1 MEPHLRPHGPTPTS
15 TPTSAPTHTLPPPP
29 PSRCLYYISIEV
41 RVSGASLLTMPS
53 LFDKAKDK
61 LKREKSNDSSV
72 SRTSSLRR
80 SGSSRRKKE
89 KEDKEKRL
97 SGLRYETGSKNGS
110 KESVVSKEDKNK
122 QKKEIKKDD
131 VKDDMK
137 NEGEYLSVVDKGGGN
152 GTGNETTSAEA
163 SAAKETTKETAEDV
177 SNEGSNEGSNEFNG
191 TPNEGDTA
199 DATTATNTANA
210 TAEDTIAATT
220 TASPPPRD
228 GAVSPKTPKAF
239 EPIPPHSP
247 RNQIPVADDTETSPL
262 LARPPSDIVQASNYL
277 SSPRLSIGVLVILVV
292 LVIIIY
298 LIYHNLGAVITES
311 VHPQLNSIHL
321 LGLTDSGLDV
331 AVNTSIAINYDNISS
346 IFYQN
351 LFKFGA
357 VMLSKLYLHPQ
368 LPISVMLNSLDSFN
382 ITTPEQLDI
391 SLLNKDT
398 TYLQFNSTV
407 QVSDSNLIKLLQ
419 DLLTEDEVLVNV
431 KTNVT
436 TDVSMRLF
444 TLRNQKFHIDQDLL
458 FNNNLSSMVDVTET
472 TMTFNNESQ
481 TFDMELDINYNNQ
494 FINQFVDNK
503 SFKGFIKDTNDDLVP
518 IADIKT
524 HAQDAK
530 LLAKVLIGQI
540 PDCLIE
546 SNAINKVI
554 TDFLEKRQPD
564 IYFML
569 TSFDKSLPK
578 WLNNILSQLVI
589 RLPNISPTL
598 NYNIPE
604 YSLVSGAIEV
614 SDKVIVS
621 SNVTVDN
628 SFPIEVKDLQQ
639 RVYIKDKVLEGH
651 MKGDFHNNYF
661 QNQLVIDSM
670 DDHTIGYF
678 VNEIIHNK
686 SIGFDLEAQIDILTV
701 ETPILSDTFKFNLK
715 DQLQLAIPISVN
727 ELIEQLEIK
736 IYDITVANSNEQQL
750 KLFVDLHLNNL
761 GNVSV
766 DLQQPMM
773 VNLMYNGSRI
783 GNMEIDNLYIPP
795 SGADNKAE
803 VSVFQTPDNLLQLSE
818 FVNKFIAGKNDIEI
832 EVDFECESHLKA
844 LNEVKLPS
852 FNLPQIGFDKEG
864 NQGNQGNQNQVNQS
878 PFLLETT
885 IHLMGTYIELL
896 ALNPVNKEVQV
907 DLHQVIA
914 SYEGQ
919 ELGRTGNK
927 KITLAPGIHKTDK
940 IPVQLSGMGSEVLKK
955 ALNGAIEVEIVG
967 EFTVGIDKF
976 ELESEYIGE
985 GIKANIRL

>member
-1 MEPHLRPHGPTPTS
+1 
-15 TPTSAPTHTLPPPP
+15 
-29 PSRCLYYISIEV
+29 
-41 RVSGASLLTMPS
+41 MPS
-53 LFDKAKDK
+53 LFDKAKHK

-122 QKKEIKKDD
+122 KKDKEIKKDD
-131 VKDDMK
+131 TKDH
-137 NEGEYLSVVDKGGGN
+137 GGDVAGD
-152 GTGNETTSAEA
+152 GSTSAEA
-163 SAAKETTKETAEDV
+163 LAAKETAEDV
-177 SNEGSNEGSNEFNG
+177 SNQGSNEFNEVNG

-199 DATTATNTANA
+199 AATTATNTANA

-321 LGLTDSGLDV
+321 LRLTDSGLDV

-481 TFDMELDINYNNQ
+481 
-494 FINQFVDNK
+494 
-503 SFKGFIKDTNDDLVP
+503 
-518 IADIKT
+518 
-524 HAQDAK
+524 
-530 LLAKVLIGQI
+530 
-540 PDCLIE
+540 
-546 SNAINKVI
+546 AI
-554 TDFLEKRQPD
+554 F
-564 IYFML
+564 
-569 TSFDKSLPK
+569 
-578 WLNNILSQLVI
+578 
-589 RLPNISPTL
+589 
-598 NYNIPE
+598 
-604 YSLVSGAIEV
+604 
-614 SDKVIVS
+614 
-621 SNVTVDN
+621 
-628 SFPIEVKDLQQ
+628 
-639 RVYIKDKVLEGH
+639 
-651 MKGDFHNNYF
+651 
-661 QNQLVIDSM
+661 
-670 DDHTIGYF
+670 
-678 VNEIIHNK
+678 
-686 SIGFDLEAQIDILTV
+686 
-701 ETPILSDTFKFNLK
+701 
-715 DQLQLAIPISVN
+715 
-727 ELIEQLEIK
+727 
-736 IYDITVANSNEQQL
+736 
-750 KLFVDLHLNNL
+750 
-761 GNVSV
+761 
-766 DLQQPMM
+766 
-773 VNLMYNGSRI
+773 
-783 GNMEIDNLYIPP
+783 
-795 SGADNKAE
+795 
-803 VSVFQTPDNLLQLSE
+803 
-818 FVNKFIAGKNDIEI
+818 
-832 EVDFECESHLKA
+832 
-844 LNEVKLPS
+844 
-852 FNLPQIGFDKEG
+852 
-864 NQGNQGNQNQVNQS
+864 
-878 PFLLETT
+878 
-885 IHLMGTYIELL
+885 
-896 ALNPVNKEVQV
+896 
-907 DLHQVIA
+907 
-914 SYEGQ
+914 
-919 ELGRTGNK
+919 
-927 KITLAPGIHKTDK
+927 
-940 IPVQLSGMGSEVLKK
+940 
-955 ALNGAIEVEIVG
+955 
-967 EFTVGIDKF
+967 F
-976 ELESEYIGE
+976 ELNTPPQPARKAQFEPKEIQGRPESP
-985 GIKANIRL
+985 